1 VHVDPVDVD
10 GRGDVAKDEQPA
22 KHKTVFQRAR

>member
-10 GRGDVAKDEQPA
+10 GRGDVAEDEQPA
-22 KHKTVFQRAR
+22 KHVE